1 MTRSRMVVF
10 VSMLVVGVGAVAAVG
25 ALYLD
30 PARAAVGPL
39 PAEALALPG
48 DTRFVMGLD
57 VKRFVASPFYARF
70 AEKQGEVRP
79 DAFRELEEKLGL
91 NPERD
96 LDRVVIAG
104 RDASAKGKDT
114 GVALVTGRFDR
125 YKLGRA
131 AEEKPGVTTKNHQGT
146 SMYLY
151 DEDGK
156 AATAV
161 AFLDDNTLAIG
172 SQKAVEAVIANR
184 AAGSGGLRANAA
196 LVALLETVKPGSTF
210 WMAGDQALLSRMPQV
225 VPGPG
230 GSGAGMQLPALR
242 SVIVTGD
249 LDPLVALQITGE
261 AADPT
266 AAQNLADIVR
276 GLVAMA
282 SLHAQQKPELKQ
294 LASAVSVTTE
304 AHRVHVNARFPYAL
318 LDTLQPKRAAAAPH
332 PPAAN

>member
-1 MTRSRMVVF
+1 MTRSRMVVL

-70 AEKQGEVRP
+70 AEKSGQARP

-91 NPERD
+91 DPERD
-96 LDRVVIAG
+96 LDRVLIAG
-104 RDASAKGKDT
+104 RDASAKGKQS
-114 GVALVTGRFDR
+114 GVVLVTGRFDR

-146 SMYLY
+146 AMYLY
-151 DEDGK
+151 NEDGK

-161 AFLDDNTLAIG
+161 AFLDDETLALG
-172 SQKAVEAVIANR
+172 AQAAVQAVIENR
-184 AAGSGGLRANAA
+184 ASGSGGLRANAP
-196 LVALLETVKPGSTF
+196 LMTLLETVKPGATF

-225 VPGPG
+225 VPGAG
-230 GSGAGMQLPALR
+230 GNGMGMQLPALR
-242 SVIVTGD
+242 SIIVTGD
-249 LDPLVALQITGE
+249 LDPMLALQITGE
-261 AADPT
+261 TADQA

-282 SLHAQQKPELKQ
+282 SLQAQQKPELKQ

-304 AHRVHVNARFPYAL
+304 AHRVQVNARFPYAL
-318 LDTLQPKRAAAAPH
+318 LDTLQPKRAGGATR
-332 PPAAN
+332 PPAGK

>member
-1 MTRSRMVVF
+1 MVVF
-10 VSMLVVGVGAVAAVG
+10 VAMLVVGVGAVAAVG

-57 VKRFVASPFYARF
+57 VKRFVASPYYARF
-70 AEKQGEVRP
+70 AEKHGQARP
-79 DAFRELEEKLGL
+79 DAFRELEEKLGID
-91 NPERD
+91 PERD

-104 RDASAKGKDT
+104 RDASAKGKES
-114 GVALVTGRFDR
+114 GVVLVTGRFDR

-146 SMYLY
+146 AMYLY

-161 AFLDDNTLAIG
+161 AFLDDATLALG
-172 SQKAVEAVIANR
+172 SQTAVQAVIENR
-184 AAGSGGLRANAA
+184 AKGSGGLRANAA
-196 LVALLETVKPGSTF
+196 LIALLETVKPGSTF
-210 WMAGDQALLSRMPQV
+210 WMAGDQVLLSRLPQF
-225 VPGPG
+225 VPGPRG
-230 GSGAGMQLPALR
+230 NGAGMQLPALR
-242 SVIVTGD
+242 SIIVTGD

-261 AADPT
+261 TADPA
-266 AAQNLADIVR
+266 AAQSLADLVR

-282 SLHAQQKPELKQ
+282 TLAQQKPELKQ

-304 AHRVHVNARFPYAL
+304 AHRVLVNARFPYTL
-318 LDTLQPKRAAAAPH
+318 LDTLQPKRAGSATR
-332 PPAAN
+332 PPAGK

>member
-70 AEKQGEVRP
+70 AEKQGEARP

-104 RDASAKGKDT
+104 RDPSAKGKDT

-172 SQKAVEAVIANR
+172 SQKSVEAVIANR

-225 VPGPG
+225 VPGAG
-230 GSGAGMQLPALR
+230 ASGAGMQLPALR

-261 AADPT
+261 TADMA

-294 LASAVSVTTE
+294 LASAVSVTTD
-304 AHRVHVNARFPYAL
+304 AHRVQVNARFPYAL
-318 LDTLQPKRAAAAPH
+318 LDTLQPKRAVDAPRA
-332 PPAAN
+332 PAGK